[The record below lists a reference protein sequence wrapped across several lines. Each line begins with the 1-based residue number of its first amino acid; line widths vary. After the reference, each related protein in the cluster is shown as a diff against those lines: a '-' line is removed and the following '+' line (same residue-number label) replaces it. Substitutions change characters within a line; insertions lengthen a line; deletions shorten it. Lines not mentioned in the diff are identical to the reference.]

1 MDKKLVIDTL
11 GWGLLLWFI
20 GYVLGII
27 LFFVLPVSL
36 IGWAILPIGVII
48 TFWVLF
54 KKVKREDFRYYVI
67 LALTWTAIAL
77 ICDYVFIVWALKPA
91 DGYYKPDVYVYYALI
106 FVMPLIAG
114 RWKNHANSKM

>member
-27 LFFVLPVSL
+27 LFFVLPVSF

-114 RWKNHANSKM
+114 WWKNHANSKM

>member
-114 RWKNHANSKM
+114 WWKNHANSKM